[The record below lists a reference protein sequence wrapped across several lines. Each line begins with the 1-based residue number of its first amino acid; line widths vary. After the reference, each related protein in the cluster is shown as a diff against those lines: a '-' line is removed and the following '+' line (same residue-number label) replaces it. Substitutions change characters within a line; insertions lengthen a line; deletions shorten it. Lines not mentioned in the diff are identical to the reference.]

1 MGEARGLGMEKELV
15 LVTGAGGYIG
25 NILCRMLIKN
35 GYRVRALD
43 TFYFGEDRLPEDENL
58 EIVRDDIRFVDRGV
72 MEGVGAI
79 IDLAAISNDPAGEL
93 DPVKTWSINHLGR
106 FRIAS
111 LGKTCGVKRY
121 ILPSSCS
128 IYGFHEGVVDEESEV
143 NPLTTYAKAN
153 LAAENDVL
161 SLVSDEYCVTIVR
174 QATVYGSSQRMR
186 FDLAVNGM
194 TKGFFL
200 NGKIPILKDG
210 TQWRPFVH
218 VKDTSKAMLM
228 LLSQE
233 TRKINGQ
240 IFNVGSNGQNYQIF
254 DLAEKVAEGQ
264 GIPFDYEWYG
274 EPDHRSYRVSFDKIE
289 KVIGFSPDLVA
300 QDGAK
305 EVRTSLDS
313 GSVDPND
320 PTTITLGWYKKI
332 LEDGVFV

>member
-1 MGEARGLGMEKELV
+1 MEGKV

-25 NILCRMLIKN
+25 NVLCRLLLDN
-35 GYRVRALD
+35 GYEVRALD
-43 TFYFGEDRLPEDENL
+43 TYYFGEDRLPSQDANL
-58 EIVRDDIRFVDRGV
+58 EIVKGDIRFVESSIMD
-72 MEGVGAI
+72 GVGAI

-106 FRIAS
+106 FRMAS
-111 LGKTCGVKRY
+111 LGKARGVRRY

-128 IYGFHEGVVDEESEV
+128 IYGFQDETVNEQSPV

-153 LAAENDVL
+153 LAAENDAL
-161 SLVSDEYCVTIVR
+161 SLSSDEFCVTVIR
-174 QATVYGSSQRMR
+174 QATVYGLSQRMR

-218 VKDTSKAMLM
+218 VKDTSRAMM
-228 LLSQE
+228 LLLQTDHKE
-233 TRKINGQ
+233 INGQ
-240 IFNVGSNGQNYQIF
+240 IFNVGSNFQNYQIF

-274 EPDHRSYRVSFDKIE
+274 EPDHRSYQVNFDKMSQLLDFE
-289 KVIGFSPDLVA
+289 PEFAA
-300 QDGAK
+300 QDGAR
-305 EVRTSLDS
+305 EVRKSLDS
-313 GSVDPND
+313 GELDPND
-320 PTTITLGWYKKI
+320 PTTITLGWYKHI
-332 LEDGVFV
+332 IEEGEFV